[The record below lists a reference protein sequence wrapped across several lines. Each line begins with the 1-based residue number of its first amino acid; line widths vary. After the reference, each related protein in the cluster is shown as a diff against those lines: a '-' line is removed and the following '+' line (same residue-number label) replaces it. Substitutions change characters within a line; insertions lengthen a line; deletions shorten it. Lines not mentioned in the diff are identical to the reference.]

1 MRAQTTWLSR
11 ATGCLDTA
19 GLLCSRKKKK
29 KNTIFIIQ
37 RGEPYTRHLWVGSGW
52 VGEWRIPKEGS
63 LICGSHGLT
72 NPCLQIESHLNSRSW
87 R

>member
-29 KNTIFIIQ
+29 KTQYLSFSEVSPTP
-37 RGEPYTRHLWVGSGW
+37 GTSGW
-52 VGEWRIPKEGS
+52 GAAGWVSAEFQRKEASSVVPMG
-63 LICGSHGLT
+63 
-72 NPCLQIESHLNSRSW
+72 
-87 R
+87 

>member
-1 MRAQTTWLSR
+1 MRAQTSWLSR
-11 ATGCLDTA
+11 ASDTA
-19 GLLCSRKKKK
+19 GLLCSGKKKKKK
-29 KNTIFIIQ
+29 KNQPIFITQ

-72 NPCLQIESHLNSRSW
+72 KPRLRIESHLNSRSW